1 MSNVETGKASQN
13 ALENLHGKL
22 ALAYT
27 AMVDSVTDR
36 VIKAK
41 EEEENIVIDKDE
53 LALLKQAQAF
63 VKENG
68 IEVDLSKS
76 SGGKSLN
83 KAISKNIKNARLER

>member
-1 MSNVETGKASQN
+1 MSNVDTGKASQN

-22 ALAYT
+22 AVAYT
-27 AMVDSVTDR
+27 AMVDSVTNK
-36 VIKAK
+36 VVQAK
-41 EEEENIVIDKDE
+41 EDNEAIVIDKDE

-83 KAISKNIKNARLER
+83 KAISRNIENAKLGH